1 MSEDMRPAAG
11 PADGVVQVLPLKDD
25 WYQVLIGRS
34 RYVKRFNLR
43 DSEARQLIE
52 QLSALLP

>member
-1 MSEDMRPAAG
+1 MPENAAV
-11 PADGVVQVLPLKDD
+11 ADGIVTAERSGEWIYVQ
-25 WYQVLIGRS
+25 IGRS

-52 QLSALLP
+52 LLTSLISE